1 MTPTFDYP
9 GNTWLPEEV
18 RERVLSTFRHSLQ
31 LFKSGNVDEVRAGCE
46 LLLKMDPLFDPA
58 KKLLEATRNPAAVSM
73 AELESAL
80 PKPESGSL
88 LDAAREAFAARD
100 FRRAAE
106 LAARAG
112 ADEEA
117 DAAQI
122 LQDATERIEAE
133 PFVRQFAS
141 NARKHLESGNTAAAR
156 TAIEKARVLDAD
168 HPDVVALIG
177 ALGTPSAQQPL
188 AAAPEPP
195 LFQPGVPTYDEEIFS
210 APIFGQQA
218 SEESFVVD
226 SAASPPAPAAAA
238 AVSEFGFTFE
248 EAPGQDF
255 STAGAVHDFSFGM
268 AGNTAPAAPPAP
280 DFHGSFEP
288 VVGEA
293 QTFDFTTAAID
304 TTPQDQ
310 EKIRRY
316 LAEGDSAWAAGEIT
330 KAIDVWSRVF
340 LIDVTNEQASERI
353 ERARAEK
360 TKLDQKIEDLLAQGM
375 DAFDRR
381 ESEAARQAFQ
391 EVLTHDPDN
400 RAAAD
405 YLGRLSGRAGEAP
418 PPTAPPSF
426 APESD
431 SGLYDEMAAE
441 EVSSSFEPLMPPTQ
455 PELTAE
461 PAAAPQPAR
470 PAKKKASI
478 PVGLIAAVLG
488 AVVLLGA
495 AWMGYSRFFGGGAN
509 PEKTRAAIAEA
520 RQLGELGQYDRA
532 IALLTAVS
540 PKDSMHQS
548 AVELIAELKIRKGEE
563 AALIGGRPAQE
574 VYDGWVARGLTAM
587 QTRDHLTAKE
597 AFDQAAAIKPLSP
610 ELQAQANAAAQQVAK
625 LDSARILFKEANYA
639 GAIANLQSLLEQ
651 EPDNANARQL
661 LSNAHFNLGVMALQE
676 EKLAL
681 AENEFAQV
689 LSTNPNDMVARRSR
703 ELAVRYSNEPTD
715 LLYRIYVKHLAMR

>member
-31 LFKSGNVDEVRAGCE
+31 LFKNGNVDEVRAGCE

-73 AELESAL
+73 AELEAAL
-80 PKPESGSL
+80 PRSEEGGV

-106 LAARAG
+106 LATRAG
-112 ADEEA
+112 AGEEA
-117 DAAQI
+117 AAAQI

-141 NARKHLESGNTAAAR
+141 NARKYLESGNTAAAR
-156 TAIEKARVLDAD
+156 TAIDKARVLDAD
-168 HPDVVALIG
+168 HPEVVALLG
-177 ALGTPSAQQPL
+177 AFRAPSAQEVPS
-188 AAAPEPP
+188 AAPEPP
-195 LFQPGVPTYDEEIFS
+195 PFQPAPAYDEEIFS

-218 SEESFVVD
+218 PEESFVVD
-226 SAASPPAPAAAA
+226 SAAPPPAPAAAA
-238 AVSEFGFTFE
+238 PVSEFGFTFE
-248 EAPGQDF
+248 EAPGHEF
-255 STAGAVHDFSFGM
+255 SAAGAVHDFSFGM
-268 AGNTAPAAPPAP
+268 AANPASAAPPAP
-280 DFHGSFEP
+280 DFHGSFGP
-288 VVGEA
+288 GVGEA

-360 TKLDQKIEDLLAQGM
+360 TQLDQKIEDLLARGM

-391 EVLTHDPDN
+391 EVLTLDPDN

-405 YLGRLSGRAGEAP
+405 YLGRLSGREGEAP

-426 APESD
+426 APASD

-441 EVSSSFEPLMPPTQ
+441 EVSSSFEPLMPAAQ
-455 PELTAE
+455 PELPAR

-478 PVGLIAAVLG
+478 PVGLVAAVLG

-495 AWMGYSRFFGGGAN
+495 GWMGYSRFFGSGAN
-509 PEKTRAAIAEA
+509 PEKTRAALAEA

-548 AVELIAELKIRKGEE
+548 AVELIAELKLRKGEE

-610 ELQAQANAAAQQVAK
+610 EIQAQANAAAQQVVK

-651 EPDNANARQL
+651 EPDNSNARQL

-676 EKLAL
+676 GKLAL